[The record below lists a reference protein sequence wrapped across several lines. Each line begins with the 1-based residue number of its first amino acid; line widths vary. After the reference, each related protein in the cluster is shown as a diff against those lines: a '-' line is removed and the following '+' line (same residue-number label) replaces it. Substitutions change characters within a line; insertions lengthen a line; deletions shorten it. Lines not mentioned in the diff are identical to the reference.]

1 MGTRKTIS
9 IIHMASTVWFI
20 LCTGYVFILALWQA
34 GFNWLVIFSLSGYWA
49 LIITLLVSLYLFAVF
64 RGASPVLSMEKEH
77 PLTSTAY
84 YMAFYV
90 STPFLGAIAGLL
102 SMVGDTEVSSPLSRV
117 TLGTIIATFLTWIAV
132 DPITGLLELLM
143 PEPRKH
149 RAERLAQARIQ
160 KQLEQENRDKMLDR
174 LFEQERENERLW
186 KEAFAPQAERLA
198 RLLASDGNN
207 FSKAAEQE
215 AINIGVEAWTKG
227 GLMCMRYLRD
237 TAAEIFRRQYGER
250 QFVDYISAW
259 WDGIGRWRN
268 PSQILR

>member
-1 MGTRKTIS
+1 
-9 IIHMASTVWFI
+9 
-20 LCTGYVFILALWQA
+20 
-34 GFNWLVIFSLSGYWA
+34 
-49 LIITLLVSLYLFAVF
+49 
-64 RGASPVLSMEKEH
+64 
-77 PLTSTAY
+77 
-84 YMAFYV
+84 
-90 STPFLGAIAGLL
+90 
-102 SMVGDTEVSSPLSRV
+102 
-117 TLGTIIATFLTWIAV
+117 
-132 DPITGLLELLM
+132 M